1 MVKVREDQPVFK
13 DGTVDLQQWMSR
25 IQKNATLLD
34 EDELL
39 RACRIARVAE
49 DEAKDIENEWQDGV
63 SSFKTGLEMAE
74 MLAELNM
81 DQESIIAAVLYRSVR
96 EQKLELDTI
105 KDQFGPGVSKLIQG
119 VLQMGAIHQKHR
131 STRDVVLGQ
140 REAQLESIRKMLVT
154 MVNDVRVALIKLSER
169 TCAIR
174 AVKNAPAQR
183 KHKVAREVFD
193 IYAPLA
199 HRLGVG
205 QIKWELE
212 DLSFR
217 YLEPVQYKKI
227 ASLLDE
233 KRLNRQT
240 YISSVLATLDKE
252 LKSANIQGAQI
263 DGRVKHIYSIWRK
276 MQRKQIGFSQVYD
289 VRAVRILVKE
299 IRDCYSVLGIVHSL
313 WRNIPREFDDYIA
326 NAKQNGYQSLHTAV
340 IGPEG
345 KVLEIQIRT
354 YDMHEDAEK
363 GVCAHYKYKGTDT
376 NSSRSSGYEEKI
388 SWLRQVL
395 DWHEELGGID
405 ELVEEFAD
413 VDNSNDRIY
422 VLTPEGHVVD
432 MHNDSTPIDFAYKVH
447 TEIGHSCRGAKVNGR
462 IVPLTYRLQTG
473 DQVAIL
479 TAKDGKPS
487 RDWLNQEL
495 GYVATA
501 RARAKIKAWFKTQNR
516 DQNIEYGLKAI
527 KAELSRF
534 GLKLP
539 DMDKLAQQVNYDNGD
554 DMLSAI
560 GAGDLRLMQVVH
572 AAEQLAGRSDV
583 KQFRVS
589 KPKKKEHLD
598 SDIHISGVGAL
609 MTVIAGC
616 CQPVPGDQIIGFITQ
631 GRGVSIHRQDC
642 LNVLQL
648 KADEPERMIEVSWT
662 AADSNFYQVELN
674 VSAYDRTGLL
684 RDVMTVLANEGINT
698 TSVNTQS
705 NYEESMADIYLQV
718 EVESIDQLGKLMTK
732 IKSLPNVIT
741 VRRTHK

>member
-13 DGTVDLQQWMSR
+13 DGTVDLQQWMER
-25 IQKNATLLD
+25 INHHANLLD

-49 DEAKDIENEWQDGV
+49 EEAIESENIWVEGS

-81 DQESIIAAVLYRSVR
+81 DQESLIAAILYRTVR
-96 EQKLELDTI
+96 EGKLELDTI
-105 KDQFGPGVSKLIQG
+105 KDQFGPGVSRLING
-119 VLQMGAIHQKHR
+119 VLQMAAIHQKHR
-131 STRDVVLGQ
+131 STRDIVLGQ

-174 AVKNAPAQR
+174 AVKNAPANR
-183 KHKVAREVFD
+183 KHKIAREVFD

-227 ASLLDE
+227 AALLDE

-240 YISSVLATLDKE
+240 YISSVLKRLENE
-252 LKSANIQGAQI
+252 LVIGDIPGAQI
-263 DGRVKHIYSIWRK
+263 DGRAKHIYSIWRK

-289 VRAVRILVKE
+289 VRAVRILVNE
-299 IRDCYSVLGIVHSL
+299 VRDCYSVLGIVHSL
-313 WRNIPREFDDYIA
+313 WRNIPKEFDDYIA
-326 NAKQNGYQSLHTAV
+326 NSKQNGYQSLHTAV

-363 GVCAHYKYKGTDT
+363 GVCAHYKYKGTDA
-376 NSSRSSGYEEKI
+376 NSSSTSGYEEKI

-405 ELVEEFAD
+405 ELVEEFGDAET
-413 VDNSNDRIY
+413 SNDRIY

-432 MHNDSTPIDFAYKVH
+432 MQSDATPIDFAYKVH
-447 TEIGHSCRGAKVNGR
+447 TEIGHSCRGAKVNDR

-473 DQVAIL
+473 DQVAVL
-479 TAKDGKPS
+479 TAKNGQPS
-487 RDWLNQEL
+487 RDWLNQDL

-501 RARAKIKAWFKTQNR
+501 RARAKIKSWFKTQNR

-539 DMDKLAQQVNYDNGD
+539 DMKNLAKQVNYDNGD

-572 AAEQLAGRSDV
+572 AAEVMAGRHEE
-583 KQFRVS
+583 RTYRIS
-589 KPKKKEHLD
+589 KPGKKESAD
-598 SDIHISGVGAL
+598 TDIHITGVGSL

-616 CQPVPGDQIIGFITQ
+616 CQPIPGDQIIGYITQ

-642 LNVLQL
+642 LNGLQL
-648 KADEPERMIEVSWT
+648 KADEPERMVEVNWT
-662 AADSNFYQVELN
+662 VTESNAYQVELDIL
-674 VSAYDRTGLL
+674 AYDRTGLL
-684 RDVMTVLANEGINT
+684 RDVMNVLANESINA
-698 TSVNTQS
+698 TSVNTAS
-705 NYEESMADIYLQV
+705 NFEESLADIQLKV
-718 EVESIDQLGKLMTK
+718 EVESIEQLGRLMTK
-732 IKSLPNVIT
+732 IRSLPNIT
-741 VRRTHK
+741 SVRRSKG

>member
-13 DGTVDLQQWMSR
+13 DGTVDLEQWMYR
-25 IQKNATLLD
+25 IQRNTALID

-49 DEAKDIENEWQDGV
+49 DEANGTENEWQDGA

-81 DQESIIAAVLYRSVR
+81 DQESLIAALLYRSVR
-96 EQKLELDTI
+96 ERTLELDTI
-105 KDQFGPGVSKLIQG
+105 KDQFGPGVTKLIQG

-217 YLEPVQYKKI
+217 YLEPLQYKKI
-227 ASLLDE
+227 ATLLDE

-240 YISSVLATLDKE
+240 YISSVLMTLETE
-252 LKSANIQGAQI
+252 LHSANIQGAQI
-263 DGRVKHIYSIWRK
+263 DGRAKHIYSIWRK

-363 GVCAHYKYKGTDT
+363 GVCAHYKYKGTDA
-376 NSSRSSGYEEKI
+376 NSSVSSGYEEKI

-405 ELVEEFAD
+405 ELVEEFGDA
-413 VDNSNDRIY
+413 DNSNDRIY

-462 IVPLTYRLQTG
+462 IVPLTYNLQTG

-487 RDWLNQEL
+487 RDWLNHDL
-495 GYVATA
+495 GYIATS

-516 DQNIEYGLKAI
+516 DQNIEYGLKAM

-534 GLKLP
+534 GLKMP
-539 DMDKLAQQVNYDNGD
+539 DMDKLAQQVNYDNGE

-572 AAEQLAGRSDV
+572 AAEQLAGRSEV
-583 KQFRVS
+583 KQFKVN
-589 KPKKKEHLD
+589 KPKKKEHQD
-598 SDIHISGVGAL
+598 SGIQITGVGAL

-648 KADEPERMIEVSWT
+648 KADEPERMVEVCWT
-662 AADSNFYQVELN
+662 SAETNFYQVELII
-674 VSAYDRTGLL
+674 SAYDRTGLL
-684 RDVMTVLANEGINT
+684 RDVMTVLANDGIST

-705 NYEESMADIYLQV
+705 DYEESMANIQLQV
-718 EVESIDQLGKLMTK
+718 EVESIEQLGKLMTK
-732 IKSLPNVIT
+732 VKSLPNVIS
-741 VRRTHK
+741 VRRTNK